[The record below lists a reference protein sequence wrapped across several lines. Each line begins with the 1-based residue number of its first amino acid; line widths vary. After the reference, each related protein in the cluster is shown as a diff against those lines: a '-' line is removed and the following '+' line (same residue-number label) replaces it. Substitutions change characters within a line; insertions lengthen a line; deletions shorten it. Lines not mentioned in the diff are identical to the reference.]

1 MHLDESRLRAYLD
14 GELTEAERMA
24 ASEHLTACT
33 TCSDRLAEVRDRAK
47 FVGERLEELAA
58 DQTAAAPSSAAA
70 WSRMRDRIAEHAPRA
85 RTNRSPWRPRWS
97 LRWAVGGL
105 VVLLAASMAF
115 APVRAWAGEF
125 LSLFRVQQIAVL
137 PIDVTNLSQL
147 SGDTPMTQQITK
159 MLSSSIT
166 MERKPQDPK
175 VVNSVQAAS
184 QAAGFQVRLPSS
196 QTESPQL
203 VVQSGEAFSLKID
216 QARAQALL
224 DELAP
229 EKVQLPASVDGAV
242 VRVNIPA
249 SVTAGYGN
257 CPGIET
263 GFEGMSIDGGSPG
276 RKFADCVLLAE
287 LPSPTVSTPP
297 DLDVQKLA
305 EIGLEMTGMTPAQAA
320 AYSQT
325 VDWASTLVIPIPKNG
340 ATYKTVQV
348 DGVTGY
354 LIERPVDDA
363 PQYALVWTKKGV
375 IYAIG
380 GLGSNTQQAMDMANS
395 LH

>member
-1 MHLDESRLRAYLD
+1 MHIEDSRLRAYLD
-14 GELTEAERMA
+14 EELPDAERLTIA
-24 ASEHLTACT
+24 QHLESCE
-33 TCSDRLAEVRDRAK
+33 TCSARLAEIQERAK
-47 FVGERLEELAA
+47 FVGERLGSLETPQLG
-58 DQTAAAPSSAAA
+58 AAATGAA
-70 WSRMRDRIAEHAPRA
+70 WSRMQDRMAVQDRPGRV
-85 RTNRSPWRPRWS
+85 RRSPWRPRWS
-97 LRWAVGGL
+97 LRWALGGM

-115 APVRAWAGEF
+115 APVRAWAGQF

-137 PIDVTNLSQL
+137 PVDVTNLSQL
-147 SGDTPMTQQITK
+147 SGDTPITEQIAK
-159 MLSSSIT
+159 MLSSSTT
-166 MERKPQDPK
+166 MERKPQKPEL
-175 VVNSVQAAS
+175 VSSVQQAN
-184 QAAGFQVRLPSS
+184 QAAGFQVRLPTSRS
-196 QTESPQL
+196 DAPQL
-203 VVQSGEAFSLKID
+203 LIQSGEAFSLKID
-216 QARAQALL
+216 RARAQALL

-229 EKVQLPASVDGAV
+229 EKVELPASVDGAV
-242 VRVNIPA
+242 VQVNIPA
-249 SVTAGYGN
+249 SVTAGYGD

-263 GFEGMSIDGGSPG
+263 GFEGMSIDAGSPVG
-276 RKFADCVLLAE
+276 RFANCVLLAE

-320 AYSQT
+320 AYSNT

-363 PQYALVWTKKGV
+363 PQYALVWTKKGI

>member
-14 GELTEAERMA
+14 GELSEADRQA
-24 ASEHLTACT
+24 ASEHLAACP
-33 TCSDRLAEVRDRAK
+33 TCSARLTEVRERAE
-47 FVGERLEELAA
+47 FVAQRLDELTA
-58 DQTAAAPSSAAA
+58 DQTATPVTAAA
-70 WSRMRDRIAEHAPRA
+70 WSRMQNRMTEHTPASRVGH
-85 RTNRSPWRPRWS
+85 RSWRPRWS
-97 LRWAVGGL
+97 LGWAVGGM
-105 VVLLAASMAF
+105 VVLLLASMAF
-115 APVRAWAGEF
+115 APMRAWAGEF

-137 PIDVTNLSQL
+137 PVDVTNLSQL
-147 SGDTPMTQQITK
+147 SGNTPMTQQITK

-175 VVNSVQAAS
+175 VVNSVQEAS

-196 QTESPQL
+196 QSDTPQL
-203 VVQSGEAFSLKID
+203 VVQSGEAFSFKID

-242 VRVNIPA
+242 VQVNIPA
-249 SVTAGYGN
+249 SVTAGYGD
-257 CPGIET
+257 CPGIDT
-263 GFEGMSIDGGSPG
+263 GFQGMSIDGGSPG
-276 RKFADCVLLAE
+276 RKFANCILLAE

-340 ATYKTVQV
+340 ATYETVQV
-348 DGVTGY
+348 DHVTGY

-363 PQYALVWTKKGV
+363 PQYALVWTKKGI

-380 GLGSNTQQAMDMANS
+380 GLGSDTQQALDMANS
-395 LH
+395 LQ

>member
-1 MHLDESRLRAYLD
+1 MHIEDSRLRAYLD
-14 GELTEAERMA
+14 EELPDAERRTIA
-24 ASEHLTACT
+24 QHLESCE
-33 TCSDRLAEVRDRAK
+33 TCSARLAEIQERAK
-47 FVGERLEELAA
+47 FVGERLGSLETPQLG
-58 DQTAAAPSSAAA
+58 AAATGAA
-70 WSRMRDRIAEHAPRA
+70 WSRMQDRMAVQDRPGRV
-85 RTNRSPWRPRWS
+85 RRSPWRPRWS
-97 LRWAVGGL
+97 LRWALGGMM
-105 VVLLAASMAF
+105 VLLAASMAF
-115 APVRAWAGEF
+115 APVRAWAGQF

-137 PIDVTNLSQL
+137 PVDVTNLSQL
-147 SGDTPMTQQITK
+147 SGDTPITEQIAK
-159 MLSSSIT
+159 MLSSSTT
-166 MERKPQDPK
+166 MERKPQKPEL
-175 VVNSVQAAS
+175 VSSVQQAN
-184 QAAGFQVRLPSS
+184 QAAGFQVRLPTSRS
-196 QTESPQL
+196 DAPQL
-203 VVQSGEAFSLKID
+203 LIQSGEAFSLKID
-216 QARAQALL
+216 RARAQALL

-229 EKVQLPASVDGAV
+229 EKVELPASVDGAV
-242 VRVNIPA
+242 VQVNIPA
-249 SVTAGYGN
+249 SVTAGYGD

-276 RKFADCVLLAE
+276 RKFANCVLLAE

-320 AYSQT
+320 AYSNT

-354 LIERPVDDA
+354 LIERPADDA
-363 PQYALVWTKKGV
+363 PQYALVWTKKGI

-380 GLGSNTQQAMDMANS
+380 GLGSDTQQAMDMANS